1 MLSRDTVQHWL
12 DDYVAAWR
20 SYDAEAI
27 RALFAPQAT
36 YAYEPWGGAAAGPGC
51 RRRVVAR
58 GPRRARLVGGD
69 VLAGAARGQRRDRK
83 GRDRYLEQPT
93 T

>member
-36 YAYEPWGGAAAGPGC
+36 YAYEPWDAPLQGPGTV
-51 RRRVVAR
+51 RSPKHRQQN
-58 GPRRARLVGGD
+58 P
-69 VLAGAARGQRRDRK
+69 
-83 GRDRYLEQPT
+83 P
-93 T
+93 